1 MGYVAPK
8 TGQVKRL
15 VVKFRGPISQEKY
28 DRYTNEITKLARK
41 RGATVTRRGKK
52 KPK

>member
-8 TGQVKRL
+8 KSQVKRL

-28 DRYTNEITKLARK
+28 DKYTNEITKLARK

>member
-15 VVKFRGPISQEKY
+15 IVKFRGPISQEKY
-28 DRYTNEITKLARK
+28 DRYTHAIEKVARK
-41 RGATVTRRGKK
+41 YGATVTRKGKK